1 MPSRS
6 YSEEICHNNEN
17 EKIGLG
23 RLFFNFVL
31 ISSQFHWI
39 LCLAFWRSY
48 FNELFNAGL
57 LCEFIQTFFKSYSIH
72 KYLFLREY
80 ALKGRCL
87 SQISSIVIVFFKSY
101 LPKFVYTTHSHCSI
115 NFNKKETAS
124 RRLSLKNISARSKY
138 TIQSVVLVANKPFT
152 IIGIEVWTRVWEV

>member
-1 MPSRS
+1 MC
-6 YSEEICHNNEN
+6 I
-17 EKIGLG
+17 
-23 RLFFNFVL
+23 FFV
-31 ISSQFHWI
+31 
-39 LCLAFWRSY
+39 
-48 FNELFNAGL
+48 
-57 LCEFIQTFFKSYSIH
+57 FKSYPLPHHPETH

-138 TIQSVVLVANKPFT
+138 TIQSVVLVANKPLT
-152 IIGIEVWTRVWEV
+152 IIGIEVWTRV

>member
-1 MPSRS
+1 MISA
-6 YSEEICHNNEN
+6 NFL
-17 EKIGLG
+17 KTKLQT
-23 RLFFNFVL
+23 LFFGDHALWMSAQMCIFFV
-31 ISSQFHWI
+31 
-39 LCLAFWRSY
+39 
-48 FNELFNAGL
+48 
-57 LCEFIQTFFKSYSIH
+57 FKSYPHPETH

-138 TIQSVVLVANKPFT
+138 TIQSVVLVANKPLT

>member
-1 MPSRS
+1 MNSA
-6 YSEEICHNNEN
+6 NFL
-17 EKIGLG
+17 KTKLQT
-23 RLFFNFVL
+23 LFFFGDHELWMSAQMCIFFV
-31 ISSQFHWI
+31 
-39 LCLAFWRSY
+39 
-48 FNELFNAGL
+48 
-57 LCEFIQTFFKSYSIH
+57 FKSYPHPETH

-138 TIQSVVLVANKPFT
+138 TIQSVVLVANKPLT

>member
-1 MPSRS
+1 MNSA
-6 YSEEICHNNEN
+6 NFL
-17 EKIGLG
+17 KTKLQT
-23 RLFFNFVL
+23 LFFGDHALWMSAQMCIFFV
-31 ISSQFHWI
+31 
-39 LCLAFWRSY
+39 
-48 FNELFNAGL
+48 
-57 LCEFIQTFFKSYSIH
+57 FKSYPHPETH

-152 IIGIEVWTRVWEV
+152 IIGIEVWTCVWEV